1 MDINELQKEMGNLKA
16 PENISSV
23 QHSEEN
29 KSLSFIDRLKRAD
42 LKSKKTI
49 RRFYIFYFAIAI
61 FYFGLF
67 ILNPDPD
74 LKLSDRINGTLL
86 FLGIL
91 LFAIMARIKYTK
103 LRSLRYDQST
113 NIFLLKALERYKFW
127 PYEMNYVLLIV
138 LVINVGSCRSWV
150 VNYPVF
156 ENMILD
162 IIAFQIVFC
171 IAMSIGLYFGHQY
184 WEKHKKPMVDELN
197 NLLSETEY

>member
-1 MDINELQKEMGNLKA
+1 MDINDLQKEMGNLKA
-16 PENISSV
+16 PENISPA
-23 QHSEEN
+23 QHGEEN
-29 KSLSFIDRLKRAD
+29 KSLSFIDRLKKAD

-49 RRFYIFYFAIAI
+49 RRFYIIYFVIAI

-74 LKLSDRINGTLL
+74 LKLTDRINGTLL

-91 LFAIMARIKYTK
+91 LFAIMARMKYTK
-103 LRSLRYDQST
+103 LRSLRYDQPT
-113 NIFLLKALERYKFW
+113 HIFLLKALERYKFW
-127 PYEMNYVLLIV
+127 PREMNYVLLIV

-156 ENMILD
+156 ENLILD
-162 IIAFQIVFC
+162 IIAFQIVFF